1 MHQELRAEPND
12 VQLQRRGFSIS
23 NLLAPHLKAINTPD
37 QPPDLTAAVDEEE
50 ARTEDSTGRDSSIST
65 DQPEDDDPLFGSE
78 GMLTSF
84 SPLFVQQLAQNAAA
98 SLAMNSRS
106 TDGQPA
112 NPNEQ
117 ASTRPH
123 PQSTSKTADHSPRSH
138 PNGAQSSS
146 GPANGS
152 PEWFNAMNYL
162 NMANRQLQFMSNNPA
177 GWFLQHPLYSTSRAQ
192 EIVCAIDRVVGGGNG
207 DSCGRRARPIGC
219 AHFSRPPAS
228 LPGVWFDKR
237 HAGRSWTYGSSREA
251 IQRQKKHHSIDS
263 NTQNSFLFAGWD
275 PRLAWLQPYLPK
287 AQQKRKGGQ
296 IRFTNEQ
303 TDALEHMF
311 DNNKYLSNV
320 QRRKLAKSLSL
331 SERQVSGPF

>member
-1 MHQELRAEPND
+1 MHQELRTEQNEE

-23 NLLAPHLKAINTPD
+23 NLLAPHLKAIPPPD
-37 QPPDLTAAVDEEE
+37 QPPDLTVAADDEEGG
-50 ARTEDSTGRDSSIST
+50 TEDSTGRDSSIST

-98 SLAMNSRS
+98 SLAMHPRMVDGS
-106 TDGQPA
+106 TAAANEPA
-112 NPNEQ
+112 GSLP
-117 ASTRPH
+117 SS
-123 PQSTSKTADHSPRSH
+123 QSTPKTSDHSPRSH
-138 PNGAQSSS
+138 PNAPQSSV

-152 PEWFNAMNYL
+152 PEWLNAMNYL
-162 NMANRQLQFMSNNPA
+162 NMANRQLQFMSNNP
-177 GWFLQHPLYSTSRAQ
+177 
-192 EIVCAIDRVVGGGNG
+192 
-207 DSCGRRARPIGC
+207 
-219 AHFSRPPAS
+219 
-228 LPGVWFDKR
+228 
-237 HAGRSWTYGSSREA
+237 
-251 IQRQKKHHSIDS
+251 
-263 NTQNSFLFAGWD
+263 AGWD

-331 SERQVSGPF
+331 SERQVKTWFQNRRAKWRRVRKDGEDEDDLGHGILNASTPTGAHEPSGSNPLATIRGSPNGTPPIGNAPSAAVLSAAAAALVQRGHSADFFGMFHNAAEK